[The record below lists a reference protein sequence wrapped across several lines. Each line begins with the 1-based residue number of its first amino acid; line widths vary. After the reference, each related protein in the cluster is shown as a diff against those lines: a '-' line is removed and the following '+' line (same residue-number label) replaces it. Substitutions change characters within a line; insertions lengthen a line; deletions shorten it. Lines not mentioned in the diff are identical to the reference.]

1 MPPGLASELGP
12 EFLTGPSTSH
22 LRTPSAMSAFGQ
34 ERKLPMH
41 LAMLRFTR
49 KKIDK
54 EVLFAGGELRTLFTT
69 HLRPF

>member
-34 ERKLPMH
+34 KRTRGEGGPVYCILSNSVWCGVV
-41 LAMLRFTR
+41 LA
-49 KKIDK
+49 
-54 EVLFAGGELRTLFTT
+54 G
-69 HLRPF
+69 